1 MYRPIHILLVMM
13 LSIMAAACT
22 ASAQSGA
29 YTPYKSPYS
38 MAPTTT
44 SVKILWQ
51 MAEETGPT
59 EAVVRY
65 GTSRNDLSMQ
75 ITTSD
80 GWMVEGEGYMHIVT
94 LTDLQPFTR
103 YYFTVGDSTRR
114 FTDTCCTKTAPE
126 EGTAYRIFTISD
138 IHGNARNNWKN
149 MQDTICALNAD
160 IAIMNG
166 DFVSDNGAD
175 RRWNKYFF
183 TPGTP
188 FLEQVPIMSSV
199 GNHETGVPT
208 TYRWSSFYDYFHQ
221 FSHGPSTDS
230 IKDPRGEAYFHF
242 TYGNADVIMLNIN
255 GDASSPAFLPGSLQY
270 QWADSMLEACSRPW
284 IIVCHHVGMWTSG
297 YHGQWSAYPKK
308 FSLLLEKHAA
318 QGKRIISLSGD
329 DHSFEHLYKDGVHYV
344 RPGCGRDA
352 NYAQQTQLRDC
363 QYSLFY
369 KKVSCFSLMDMAA
382 DATYIDLTACDS
394 VGNVFY
400 TYRFMQDGSDRVG
413 LAESSGVTNRAEKLL
428 VDGHLFIRRPNGDI
442 YSTLG
447 ALIRHKD
454 L

>member
-1 MYRPIHILLVMM
+1 MNRSLQILVLALLPLLAV
-13 LSIMAAACT
+13 ACT
-22 ASAQSGA
+22 TSAQTSEP
-29 YTPYKSPYS
+29 YVPYKAPYS

-65 GTSRNDLSMQ
+65 GTNRDSLNLEVR
-75 ITTSD
+75 TTD
-80 GWMVEGEGYMHIVT
+80 GWMVADEGYMHIVT

-103 YYFTVGDSTRR
+103 YYFTIGDSVRR
-114 FTDTCCTKTAPE
+114 FADTCQTKTAPE
-126 EGTAYRIFTISD
+126 QGTAYRIFTISD
-138 IHGNARNNWKN
+138 IHGNSKKNWEH

-160 IAIMNG
+160 IALMNG

-183 TPGTP
+183 TPGTK

-221 FSHGPSTDS
+221 FSHGTSEDS

-255 GDASSPAFLPGSLQY
+255 GDASSPDFLPGSRQY
-270 QWADSMLEACSRPW
+270 QWADSMLAACDRPW
-284 IIVCHHVGMWTSG
+284 ILVCHHVGMWTSG
-297 YHGQWSAYPKK
+297 YHGQWSDYPKK
-308 FSLLLEKHAA
+308 FSKLLEQHAA
-318 QGKRIISLSGD
+318 RGKRIISLSGD
-329 DHSFEHLYKDGVHYV
+329 DHSFEHLYKDGVHYL
-344 RPGCGRDA
+344 RPGCGRDS
-352 NYAQQTQLRDC
+352 NYPQQTQLKDYK
-363 QYSLFY
+363 YSLY
-369 KKVSCFSLMDMAA
+369 YNQVSCFSYLDMAA
-382 DATYIDLTACDS
+382 DASCIDLTACDS

-400 TYRFMQDGSDRVG
+400 TYRFMLDGSDRAALTDVPG
-413 LAESSGVTNRAEKLL
+413 SREGTVKML
-428 VDGHLFIRRPNGDI
+428 VDGNL
-442 YSTLG
+442 
-447 ALIRHKD
+447 LIRLRDGNYYTTTGMLARRKE
-454 L
+454 